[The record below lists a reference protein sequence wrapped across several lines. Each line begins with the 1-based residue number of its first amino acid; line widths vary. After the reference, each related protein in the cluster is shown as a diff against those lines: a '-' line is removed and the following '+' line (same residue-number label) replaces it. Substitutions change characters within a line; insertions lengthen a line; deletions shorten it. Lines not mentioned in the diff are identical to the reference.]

1 MAGHSWAESRRVAE
15 AFISKM
21 KIEAY
26 RNVKT
31 KNLSGGNKRKVCTAI
46 SLIGS
51 PKVKLILSRLE
62 KICEC

>member
-1 MAGHSWAESRRVAE
+1 MAGHGWGESRRVAE
-15 AFISKM
+15 TFMSRM

-51 PKVKLILSRLE
+51 PKVNFLGISMR
-62 KICEC
+62 

>member
-26 RNVKT
+26 KNVKT

-51 PKVKLILSRLE
+51 PKVKLF
-62 KICEC
+62 

>member
-1 MAGHSWAESRRVAE
+1 MAGHGWRESRRVAE
-15 AFISKM
+15 TFMFRM

-51 PKVKLILSRLE
+51 PKVNFLGISMR
-62 KICEC
+62 